1 MQLIGP
7 ALSGPAD
14 LTDLSAPAASE
25 RPDKTALV
33 SATGTWTWR
42 ELDRAVHRLSAN
54 LLAMG
59 LRPGDRVASLM
70 PNRNELL
77 LHYLACLKAGLVVTP
92 LNYRYTPAE
101 IDYALGVSG
110 AVILLTHAERAADIK
125 ASALTDKLPLG
136 LISYGGPID
145 GAVAIER
152 LIEDQG
158 PDNSLP
164 EPNIHTPA
172 FVFFT
177 SGSTGKPKGVTHS
190 LASFGSVAASFAQA
204 MKLTHEDVVLP
215 GASMS
220 HVGAL
225 STALA
230 GLSVGAQ
237 VVVPQ
242 SFDGDE
248 LLPLFREH
256 RPSVLVMLPSALIAV
271 QRDHAAT
278 RDDFASLRL
287 CITGGDKFPANLE
300 EEFTGETGLTI
311 KEVYGLTEAPGC
323 LFDPPNG
330 VAKPGSVGV
339 VCPGYTASL
348 RDAGGNEVPPD
359 TDGNLWIGG
368 PLVMLGYWDDQ
379 DATNA
384 VMRDGWLDTG
394 DIMRVDKDNNFWF
407 RGRKKQIIV
416 HDGSNIAPQEIE
428 EAVMAHPAVALAGVV
443 GVHDDVHG
451 ENVWAYV
458 TLKDDVDKPRV
469 QDIIRSA
476 REKVGYKT
484 PEVVIVLGKMP
495 MNAVGKVDRTTL
507 KKWAAE
513 RVLAEH
519 VA

>member
-14 LTDLSAPAASE
+14 LTELSAPAGSE

-77 LHYLACLKAGLVVTP
+77 LHYLACLKAGLVATP

-110 AVILLTHAERAADIK
+110 TVILLTHAERAADIK

-287 CITGGDKFPANLE
+287 CALPAATSFLP
-300 EEFTGETGLTI
+300 I
-311 KEVYGLTEAPGC
+311 SKRSSPA
-323 LFDPPNG
+323 
-330 VAKPGSVGV
+330 
-339 VCPGYTASL
+339 
-348 RDAGGNEVPPD
+348 R
-359 TDGNLWIGG
+359 
-368 PLVMLGYWDDQ
+368 LG
-379 DATNA
+379 
-384 VMRDGWLDTG
+384 
-394 DIMRVDKDNNFWF
+394 
-407 RGRKKQIIV
+407 
-416 HDGSNIAPQEIE
+416 
-428 EAVMAHPAVALAGVV
+428 
-443 GVHDDVHG
+443 
-451 ENVWAYV
+451 
-458 TLKDDVDKPRV
+458 
-469 QDIIRSA
+469 
-476 REKVGYKT
+476 
-484 PEVVIVLGKMP
+484 
-495 MNAVGKVDRTTL
+495 
-507 KKWAAE
+507 
-513 RVLAEH
+513 
-519 VA
+519 